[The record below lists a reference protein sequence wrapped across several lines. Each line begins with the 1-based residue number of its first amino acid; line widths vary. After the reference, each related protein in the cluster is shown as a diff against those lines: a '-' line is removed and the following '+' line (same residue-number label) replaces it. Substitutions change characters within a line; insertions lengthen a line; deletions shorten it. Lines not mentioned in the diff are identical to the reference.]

1 MKNDKGSGIPK
12 TVKLIQRS
20 AFSLDTSFQMMP
32 PKVNR
37 ASQEIYNQYV
47 ERGRLGASEPSPTD
61 LLKYQR
67 YVSNSIMQH
76 DDWDD
81 SL

>member
-1 MKNDKGSGIPK
+1 MKNDKGTGIPN

-20 AFSLDTSFQMMP
+20 SFSPDTSFQMMP

-37 ASQEIYNQYV
+37 ASQEIYHQYV

-67 YVSNSIMQH
+67 YVSNNILQH

>member
-1 MKNDKGSGIPK
+1 MKNDKGSGIPN

-20 AFSLDTSFQMMP
+20 AFPLDTSFQMMP
-32 PKVNR
+32 PKVNT
-37 ASQEIYNQYV
+37 ASEDIYHQYV
-47 ERGRLGASEPSPTD
+47 EKGRLGASEPSPTD